1 MWQFFCI
8 FAKKIDAMGTDKL
21 DKTRKA
27 KGEMDKGEINKEA
40 KTPARKRGPKK
51 FKLHR
56 MTKKQLEEER
66 IPAYD
71 YLIP

>member
-1 MWQFFCI
+1 MH
-8 FAKKIDAMGTDKL
+8 
-21 DKTRKA
+21 
-27 KGEMDKGEINKEA
+27 GEIGLKERELRYKRGSVRQDENDQEGRDGVIEKEA
-40 KTPARKRGPKK
+40 KMPARKRGPKK

-71 YLIP
+71 YIL

>member
-1 MWQFFCI
+1 MH
-8 FAKKIDAMGTDKL
+8 
-21 DKTRKA
+21 
-27 KGEMDKGEINKEA
+27 GEIGLKEMELRYKRGSVRQDENDQKGRDGGIEKEA
-40 KTPARKRGPKK
+40 KTPGPKK

-71 YLIP
+71 YIL